1 MEQLVKPI
9 TIKHQEFIQNLT
21 DMINSSGLPCFVIE
35 SVLVSMLHDVS
46 ALAKQ
51 QYELDMK
58 RFEETQKAMNN
69 KAAIDNVQ
77 DDRKEVQ
84 VP

>member
-9 TIKHQEFIQNLT
+9 TIKYQEFIQNMT
-21 DMINSSGLPCFVIE
+21 DMINSSGLPYFVVE
-35 SVLVSMLHDVS
+35 SVLISMLHDVS
-46 ALAKQ
+46 ALTKQ

-69 KAAIDNVQ
+69 KAAIDHVQ

>member
-1 MEQLVKPI
+1 MEQLAKPI
-9 TIKHQEFIQNLT
+9 TIKYQEFIQNLT
-21 DMINSSGLPCFVIE
+21 DMINSSGLPYFVIE

-46 ALAKQ
+46 ALVKQ

-58 RFEETQKAMNN
+58 RFEEMQKAMNN